1 LCSCPANFQISLLA
15 CKRKGEKVAN
25 LGADDC
31 LQKSPC
37 LWTQYILADV
47 ALPLTTPPPKK
58 KKKIPLMTCNACRRS
73 PISIAAAVIY
83 IITQL
88 SDDKKPLRGLMIV
101 SNSFYQVETNGSVV
115 DETRYFRKNPTLSVL
130 VRQAVQYSRF

>member
-1 LCSCPANFQISLLA
+1 
-15 CKRKGEKVAN
+15 
-25 LGADDC
+25 
-31 LQKSPC
+31 
-37 LWTQYILADV
+37 
-47 ALPLTTPPPKK
+47 
-58 KKKIPLMTCNACRRS
+58 MTCNACRRS